1 MIDGMNEYL
10 DYLRAEYLRWSKI
23 RTDGI
28 GNETRERMAQQYADG
43 LTVVYGSKY
52 AKVIMRSG
60 TQGQSVHSFVCMCDM
75 GKFTKGDILKAAGW
89 AAPAKNFE
97 RGNVI
102 ARRFGAI
109 SWPGA

>member
-97 RGNVI
+97 RGNTM

-109 SWPGA
+109 GWAGA